1 MKENRLYQYLSNN
14 GRFNKAHP
22 AYRRVFLLNIVLL
35 SMTICC
41 ALFAVFNILLS
52 CDPRIIYINATFA
65 LMAFITLIYLHK
77 TDNLYISTYFA
88 VGFLLIILLLLF
100 EIAQNTSYALFW
112 MVTLPPVAYFLLGTK
127 KAGIVVGI
135 FYVYMLY
142 FMISKQSAWQPAEF
156 NNESLINIAAATLG
170 LIMMIAYFE
179 RSRTESADALLNA
192 NVVLEE
198 SKSELRLTL
207 DTAAEGI
214 YGIDPNGKCSFCNLR
229 CLELL
234 GYKKEEE
241 LIGKDMH
248 ALVHSR
254 YKDGSKLPI
263 SKCRIHK
270 VIVSGEKVYA
280 EDEVFWRADG
290 TYFEVQ
296 YYAYPKYKD
305 NKIIGGVITFMDIS
319 ERIKNEEKI
328 QYLSYHDSLTGLINR
343 QGFEM
348 EIPKYNR
355 SECLPLSILYGD
367 LNCLKLS
374 NDIFGH
380 AAGDKLIIKAAQV
393 LQSVCGR
400 NGTVA
405 RIGGDEFILLL
416 PCTDPQGAV
425 QIMVQIK
432 QNLLQDTS
440 LVIKCSISMG
450 SYTKYS
456 LDEGMEQSL
465 KKAENEMY
473 LEKTSQRNSNE
484 MVMLAELIS
493 ALHGRSPREKTHS
506 ENISRL
512 CEEMGIALEW
522 PQSDIKNLRDAG
534 FYHDIGKIVL
544 NEELLCKTSKLSAME
559 KLEKQQ
565 HPIVGY
571 RILNLFD
578 NTLDLAEAVYYHH
591 ERWDGKGY
599 PKGLEGEEIPIQSRI
614 IAIAE
619 QYDHLLNPTN
629 DKALAKEEALLRIH
643 QLAGVKF
650 DPQLTDLFI
659 SIMKQS

>member
-1 MKENRLYQYLSNN
+1 MKDNWLHQYLSNN
-14 GRFNKAHP
+14 GRYDKGNP
-22 AYRRVFLLNIVLL
+22 AYRRVFLLNVVLL
-35 SMTICC
+35 SMTVGC
-41 ALFAVFNILLS
+41 AIFAVLNSMIT
-52 CDPRIIYINATFA
+52 CDPWAIYINVIFA
-65 LMAFITLIYLHK
+65 LLAFITLIYFHR
-77 TDNLYISTYFA
+77 TDNLYMGTYIA
-88 VGFLLIILLLLF
+88 VGLLLIVLLLLF
-100 EIAQNTSYALFW
+100 EITQNTNYTLFW
-112 MVTLPPVAYFLLGTK
+112 MVTLPPVAYFLLGTQ
-127 KAGIVVGI
+127 KARIVLCM
-135 FYVYMLY
+135 FYAYMLY
-142 FMISKQSAWQPAEF
+142 FILSNQSAWQPAEF
-156 NNESLINIAAATLG
+156 NTESLLNIAGATLG
-170 LIMMIAYFE
+170 FIMMIAYFE
-179 RSRTESADALLNA
+179 KSRKESADALLNA
-192 NVVLEE
+192 NVILEE
-198 SKSELRLTL
+198 SKSELRLIL

-214 YGIDPNGKCSFCNLR
+214 YGIDLDGKCTFCNLC

-234 GYKKEEE
+234 GYKEEDE

-248 ALVHSR
+248 DLIHSR
-254 YKDGSKLPI
+254 YKDGSTLPI
-263 SKCRIHK
+263 SKCRIHEM
-270 VIVSGEKVYA
+270 IVSGEKVYA

-290 TYFEVQ
+290 RCFAVQ

-305 NKIIGGVITFMDIS
+305 NKIIGAVITFMDIS

-355 SECLPLSILYGD
+355 AECLPLSIIYGD

-380 AAGDKLIIKAAQV
+380 SAGDKLIIKVAQV
-393 LQSVCGR
+393 LQSVGGK

-416 PCTDPQGAV
+416 PRTDPQGTGK
-425 QIMVQIK
+425 IMAQIK
-432 QNLLQDTS
+432 QELLQDTS

-465 KKAENEMY
+465 RKAENEMY

-512 CEEMGIALEW
+512 CEKMGIALEW
-522 PQSDIKNLRDAG
+522 PQSDIKNLKDAG

-544 NEELLCKTSKLSAME
+544 SEELLSKTSKLSAME

-599 PKGLEGEEIPIQSRI
+599 PKGLKGEEIPIQSRI

-629 DKALAKEEALLRIH
+629 DQALGKEEALSRIH
-643 QLAGVKF
+643 QLSGVKY
-650 DPQLTDLFI
+650 DPQLTNLFI
-659 SIMKQS
+659 SIVRQS